1 MTKVDDTE
9 VKKSEGLSKR
19 LHRRSLLKAGAIAA
33 PVVLTLHG
41 GVPLAHADSAGMC
54 VMQLMEIANKTGDAR
69 APMLQVPMTK
79 SRDGIARPL
88 LDPKHKTEIYAE
100 DYDPETR
107 IEPFNAGDPHH
118 WQFLS
123 DPNNQRY
130 GFSCVN
136 SIGMGNFK
144 QT

>member
-1 MTKVDDTE
+1 MTKVDNAE
-9 VKKSEGLSKR
+9 VKKAEGLRKR
-19 LHRRSLLKAGAIAA
+19 LDRRSLLKAGAIAA
-33 PVVLTLHG
+33 PVALTLHG

-54 VMQLMEIANKTGDAR
+54 VVQLMEIANNSGDSR
-69 APMLQVPMTK
+69 SPMLQVPMK
-79 SRDGIARPL
+79 DGRVA
-88 LDPKHKTEIYAE
+88 DPIIGFKHDVEIHAK
-100 DYDPETR
+100 DYPEGTS
-107 IEPFNAGDPHH
+107 IEPFNAGSPHH

-144 QT
+144 QL

>member
-9 VKKSEGLSKR
+9 VKKSEGLTKR
-19 LHRRSLLKAGAIAA
+19 LNRRSLLRAGAIAA
-33 PVVLTLHG
+33 PVALTLHG

-54 VMQLMEIANKTGDAR
+54 VMQLMEIANKSGDAR
-69 APMLQVPMTK
+69 SAMLQVPMSNGK
-79 SRDGIARPL
+79 IAKPNIGY
-88 LDPKHKTEIYAE
+88 DHKTEIHME
-100 DYDPETR
+100 DYDLDPAVR
-107 IEPFNAGDPHH
+107 IEPFNADDPHH

-123 DPNNQRY
+123 DPANNRY

-144 QT
+144 RI